1 MDNPGR
7 KGGSIPD
14 GEQPVWGPFLT
25 GLDWLASLEPMTRS
39 IVCILTV
46 LTLGLGCQSGNSGKP
61 GKSAGKQRNPFFLKS
76 DQKNRDGEHGLKYYE
91 GIGWRYIKPGLDVE
105 VLTYTNTQLLEYAR
119 KAMKEERYDDAK
131 FAANYFIQ
139 RTPGADDVPVMRRV
153 VAEVFEKRGLEEY
166 AFKEYQKLLSAHPG
180 YEKTDEVTQKM
191 YEIATLYLGGKS
203 FRWKLPWQDTLYIPT
218 GSSMTKTSKLYTQ
231 IVTNAPFG
239 AHAAQSQY
247 GIGQA
252 HEKALEGF
260 WGIFASSKEYD
271 RATRAYQLLADRY
284 SSRVGDLP
292 RPNQKEI
299 DKMVAQA
306 RFRTAEL
313 FEKQANE
320 GIYDQS
326 MSERSISAFG
336 DYVELYNKEPE
347 LAEEVSEAQ
356 GRINAMRLE
365 RARGL
370 KAIAL
375 FYEKNRQWVA
385 AQTYYGQIN
394 QTLFTSVLNDPKH
407 QEEAQS
413 IQEFANKRLSEEL
426 FQWRLKDALKQY
438 AEAQEVERKNKPYT
452 AQRLYRKAG
461 LNLDILPNDME
472 RAAKAVGLD
481 LKRLKDT
488 KVAVDKD
495 LDRIQKLLD
504 QREVERFKNN

>member
-1 MDNPGR
+1 M
-7 KGGSIPD
+7 I
-14 GEQPVWGPFLT
+14 
-25 GLDWLASLEPMTRS
+25 RS
-39 IVCILTV
+39 IICILTV
-46 LTLGLGCQSGNSGKP
+46 MAVGLGCQAGKSDKSGKT
-61 GKSAGKQRNPFFLKS
+61 SKQQKNPFFLKS
-76 DQKNRDGEHGLKYYE
+76 DGKNREGEYGLKYYE
-91 GIGWRYIKPGLDVE
+91 GIGWRYIKPGLDLE

-119 KAMKEERYDDAK
+119 KAMKEERFSDAK
-131 FAANYFIQ
+131 FAAGYFIQ
-139 RTPGADDVPVMRRV
+139 RTPGADDVPEMRRII
-153 VAEVFEKRGLEEY
+153 AEVFEKRGLEEY
-166 AFKEYQKLLSAHPG
+166 AFKEYQKLLGSHPG

-191 YEIATLYLGGKS
+191 YEIASLYLEGKS
-203 FRWKLPWQDTLYIPT
+203 FRWKLPYQDTLSIPT
-218 GSSMTKTSKLYTQ
+218 GSSMAKTSKLFTQ
-231 IVTNAPFG
+231 VVTNAPYG
-239 AHAAQSQY
+239 LHAAQSQY

-260 WGIFASSKEYD
+260 WGIFASPKEYD

-284 SSRVGDLP
+284 SPRVGDGA
-292 RPNQKEI
+292 RSNQKKIEE
-299 DKMVAQA
+299 MVAQA

-326 MSERSISAFG
+326 MVERSISAFG
-336 DYVELYNKEPE
+336 DYVELYGKEE
-347 LAEEVSEAQ
+347 GFAEKVSEAQ

-426 FQWRLKDALKQY
+426 FQWRLTDALRQY
-438 AEAQEVERKNKPYT
+438 AEAQEVERKNKPFT
-452 AQRLYRKAG
+452 AQRLYRKAS

-481 LKRLKDT
+481 LNKLKDT
-488 KVAVDKD
+488 RVAVRKD
-495 LDRIQKLLD
+495 LDRIQQLLD
-504 QREVERFKNN
+504 QREVERFNKK